1 MDCCL
6 LPGPNFL
13 FCTNTCLKVQFQIT
27 SKPHEQLLLE
37 EALLPLPSCTWCCLS
52 AALRQPLCL
61 LHHRGSVVGHIW
73 LVPENW
79 GECGAG
85 GVTGSLPLSCRRL
98 LCQLYLLL
106 QVWHM
111 ASQWNPVAEG
121 ELQKKMYSVS
131 HLLDR
136 VSLHRGSVRPNLITQ
151 INLGRNTATSMDTF
165 KSLQSVNILQKNI
178 LQICLIASFC
188 SIREHQVFLMKNIIM
203 FCKEIFPL
211 NLFLEK
217 KL

>member
-1 MDCCL
+1 MESQCSH
-6 LPGPNFL
+6 
-13 FCTNTCLKVQFQIT
+13 V
-27 SKPHEQLLLE
+27 
-37 EALLPLPSCTWCCLS
+37 
-52 AALRQPLCL
+52 
-61 LHHRGSVVGHIW
+61 GSSLVGHIW

-111 ASQWNPVAEG
+111 TSQWNPVAEG

-136 VSLHRGSVRPNLITQ
+136 VSLHRSSVRPNLITQ

-188 SIREHQVFLMKNIIM
+188 SIREH
-203 FCKEIFPL
+203 
-211 NLFLEK
+211 
-217 KL
+217 

>member
-1 MDCCL
+1 MESQCSH
-6 LPGPNFL
+6 
-13 FCTNTCLKVQFQIT
+13 V
-27 SKPHEQLLLE
+27 
-37 EALLPLPSCTWCCLS
+37 
-52 AALRQPLCL
+52 
-61 LHHRGSVVGHIW
+61 GSSLVGHIW

-111 ASQWNPVAEG
+111 ASQWNPVAER
-121 ELQKKMYSVS
+121 ELQKKNVLRVS
-131 HLLDR
+131 SLR

-151 INLGRNTATSMDTF
+151 INLGRNTAASMDTF

-178 LQICLIASFC
+178 LQRNILQICLIASFC
-188 SIREHQVFLMKNIIM
+188 SIREH
-203 FCKEIFPL
+203 
-211 NLFLEK
+211 
-217 KL
+217 